1 MKKMRVS
8 KKGFTLTEIV
18 LVIAVIVILSSASV
32 IGIAATMNKAKT
44 AELKLQAENGDNFEV
59 VAWSKVNSIG
69 EGLGGNYESPEY
81 TPNIEEAKAQLD
93 QAWQEMIDELKEQG
107 YTDDDILITYDSEG
121 YITDV
126 KVKEKGSSGNSSSG
140 GSSSGSSSSGDNQ
153 QGGNQ
158 PQEQPG
164 QNQQGGNQPQEQPG
178 QNQQG
183 GNQPGQNQPGG
194 TQNNNNG
201 GSSAGGS
208 TTVGNVTTSLP
219 YGDKAGNGTKGI
231 KNISGSGDKQTV
243 TMTDLNGYNDQTRV
257 SFTKNGNGTYGLSL
271 ENNQWV
277 FQGSMPGFEWGKW
290 DIPEMSNEQIQWFQ
304 DKYGIT
310 LG

>member
-164 QNQQGGNQPQEQPG
+164 QNQ
-178 QNQQG
+178 
-183 GNQPGQNQPGG
+183 PGG

-201 GSSAGGS
+201 GSSTGGS